1 MFLHLL
7 ICLDSKPKGNIN
19 RVGKRSSSLFPQL
32 SGWKDREAEAAV
44 QWRWGCCGTNVSMLQ
59 RREVQARTVSI
70 GLEGSCTRSEDPNSG
85 RFYGISGWLFSS
97 ECGSGV
103 FFCFFFHS
111 LRCVSAN
118 LVFGGSL
125 GLQLFKPTDF
135 NIIQSWWQGV
145 IAISALLSSDVKIL
159 YSLLQSYSYANHIRT
174 EISIL

>member
-44 QWRWGCCGTNVSMLQ
+44 RWRWGCCKEGKYKLGLYQLDLRAAAPGLRILLQAGSMESL
-59 RREVQARTVSI
+59 ADCSHLTVVVV
-70 GLEGSCTRSEDPNSG
+70 
-85 RFYGISGWLFSS
+85 LF
-97 ECGSGV
+97 V
-103 FFCFFFHS
+103 CFFLHS

>member
-1 MFLHLL
+1 MFLHLV
-7 ICLDSKPKGNIN
+7 ICLDSKTKGNVN

-70 GLEGSCTRSEDPNSG
+70 GLRAAAPGLRILLQAGSMESLADCSHLNVVVV
-85 RFYGISGWLFSS
+85 
-97 ECGSGV
+97 V
-103 FFCFFFHS
+103 FFVFFFHS

-118 LVFGGSL
+118 LVFGGSF
-125 GLQLFKPTDF
+125 GLRLFKPTDF